1 MKLSDFATTPTQK
14 LVAEKAD
21 QGKAR
26 QEIADELDT
35 SLRSI
40 QRTLQ
45 RIKRN
50 ASRKGWDEDADL
62 THPVGANQVL
72 KGASTLYD
80 EEGKVRLQWVKSQP
94 EIEDKIEVFAQV
106 VEELTTGLKPLP
118 VVKPPKHNDLD
129 LLTLYTFTDYHLGAL
144 AQAKETGADW
154 DVKIAEKTLW
164 TALTQMMESSP
175 SSQTAIFNLQ
185 GDWQHFDSLEA
196 VTPTSGHLLDADT
209 RLEKLVEL
217 SIKLA
222 MSSVNQ
228 LLKKHLKVK
237 VIICEGNHD
246 ITSSVFL
253 RKTLKTVF
261 GNNDR
266 VEVDDTSFPY
276 YAHKHGD
283 IMLGF
288 HHGHKKKNKD
298 LPALFAS
305 EPRYREM
312 WGASKYTYIHT
323 GHYHHAEQ
331 DMAEAGGA
339 IVERHPTLAARDA
352 YAARGGWV
360 SWRAARAITYHNK
373 RGEVQRVTVVPE
385 EEV

>member
-1 MKLSDFATTPTQK
+1 MKLIDFAETQTQETIARLHDEGISK
-14 LVAEKAD
+14 
-21 QGKAR
+21 GK
-26 QEIADELDT
+26 IAKHLDI
-35 SLRSI
+35 SERAVYQALS
-40 QRTLQ
+40 
-45 RIKRN
+45 RIKKN
-50 ASRKGWDEDADL
+50 ASRRGYDPERDL
-62 THPVGANQVL
+62 THPVGSNQIL

-80 EEGKVRLQWVKSQP
+80 EDGRVRLQWVKSTP
-94 EIEDKIEVFAQV
+94 DLEDRVEAFKNV
-106 VEELTTGLKPLP
+106 VEELVQGIKPLP
-118 VVKPPKHNDLD
+118 VVKGPKHNDLD

-164 TALTQMMESSP
+164 TALSQMMEASP
-175 SSQTAIFNLQ
+175 SSETAIFNLQ

-222 MSSVNQ
+222 LSSVNE
-228 LLKKHLKVK
+228 LLKKHLRVK
-237 VIICEGNHD
+237 VIVCEGNHD

-261 GNNDR
+261 ANNDR
-266 VEVDDTSFPY
+266 VEVDDTAFPY

-312 WGASKYTYIHT
+312 WGSSKYTYIHT

-339 IVERHPTLAARDA
+339 IVERHPTLASRDA

-360 SWRAARAITYHNK
+360 SWRAARAITYHK
-373 RGEVQRVTVVPE
+373 RRGEVQRVTVVPE
-385 EEV
+385 EEA

>member
-1 MKLSDFATTPTQK
+1 M
-14 LVAEKAD
+14 
-21 QGKAR
+21 
-26 QEIADELDT
+26 
-35 SLRSI
+35 
-40 QRTLQ
+40 
-45 RIKRN
+45 
-50 ASRKGWDEDADL
+50 

-118 VVKPPKHNDLD
+118 VVEPPKHNDLD

-222 MSSVNQ
+222 MSSVIGVR
-228 LLKKHLKVK
+228 LVGSEMC
-237 VIICEGNHD
+237 IRAST
-246 ITSSVFL
+246 TSPQACSSERHSRPCL
-253 RKTLKTVF
+253 PTTTGSRSTTPHSRTTRTNMATSCWDSTTATKRKTKISRRCLHQNLVIGRCGAQANTP
-261 GNNDR
+261 
-266 VEVDDTSFPY
+266 TS
-276 YAHKHGD
+276 
-283 IMLGF
+283 I
-288 HHGHKKKNKD
+288 
-298 LPALFAS
+298 
-305 EPRYREM
+305 
-312 WGASKYTYIHT
+312 
-323 GHYHHAEQ
+323 
-331 DMAEAGGA
+331 
-339 IVERHPTLAARDA
+339 
-352 YAARGGWV
+352 
-360 SWRAARAITYHNK
+360 RAITTTQSRIWQRRAGPSWRDTQRLQLETHMPLVAGGLV
-373 RGEVQRVTVVPE
+373 GEQPGQLLTTTEGAR
-385 EEV
+385 

>member
-14 LVAEKAD
+14 RVAEKAD

-35 SLRSI
+35 SLRSV

-94 EIEDKIEVFAQV
+94 EVEDRIEVFAQV

-118 VVKPPKHNDLD
+118 VVKPPKQNDLD

-261 GNNDR
+261 ANNER

-323 GHYHHAEQ
+323 GHYHSAEQ